1 MEKIN
6 FEVTEI
12 TTSCSPV
19 STGSIAN
26 GGWVWSYP
34 AIAKVAGTA
43 GNLERWAVGHK
54 EKWESMDSA
63 KTEESFSW
71 DSMVETRE
79 SAWEWLDSQA
89 S

>member
-1 MEKIN
+1 MEVMK
-6 FEVTEI
+6 VVEI
-12 TTSCSPV
+12 TTSCNPV
-19 STGSIAN
+19 STGYIAN
-26 GGWVWSYP
+26 GGWNWSYP
-34 AIAKVAGTA
+34 AIGRVAGTA
-43 GNLERWAVGHK
+43 GNLERWATGYK
-54 EKWESMDSA
+54 IKWESMDSA

>member
-1 MEKIN
+1 MTNTEI
-6 FEVTEI
+6 TEI

-26 GGWVWSYP
+26 GGWNWSYP
-34 AIAKVAGTA
+34 AIGKVAGTA
-43 GNLERWAVGHK
+43 GNLERWSIGHK
-54 EKWESMDSA
+54 EKWESLRDSHI
-63 KTEESFSW
+63 EESFSW
-71 DSMVETRE
+71 DSLVETRE